1 MARKTKSYK
10 PIEGGFVAMTWK
22 MLNSR
27 AFKKLPP
34 SSAKIL
40 PYFLGKVK
48 EHYHPEDPARYTV
61 HFSFTYS
68 EAKRYGFGKSTFFK
82 MLGDLVRFG
91 FIDVTKKGG
100 LRSLGGCANTLFR
113 LSRRWEAY
121 DMAYF
126 HDGDWMRYYPDR
138 KSVPEIDRA
147 SPKSDLLEAMRRQI
161 EAN

>member
-22 MLNSR
+22 MLNSK
-27 AFKKLPP
+27 AFKKLPK

-48 EHYHPEDPARYTV
+48 DHRHPDDPARYTV
-61 HFSFTYS
+61 QFSFTYS
-68 EAKRYGFGKSTFFK
+68 EAKQYGFGKSTFFK

-91 FIDVTKKGG
+91 FIDVIKKGG
-100 LRSLGGCANTLFR
+100 LRSQGGQADSLFR

-121 DMAYF
+121 GMAYY
-126 HDGDWMRYYPDR
+126 HDGNWMRYYPDR
-138 KSVPEIDRA
+138 ESVLKMNPTSPENDQLDVVR
-147 SPKSDLLEAMRRQI
+147 
-161 EAN
+161 